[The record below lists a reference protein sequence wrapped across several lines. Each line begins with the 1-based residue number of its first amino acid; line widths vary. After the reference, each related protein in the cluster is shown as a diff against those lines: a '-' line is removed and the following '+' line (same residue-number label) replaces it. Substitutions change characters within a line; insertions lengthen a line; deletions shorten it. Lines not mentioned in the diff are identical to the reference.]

1 MLLFDVRAL
10 QDPRPTGVHAVT
22 RALARATARLAPG
35 EVRAVANAARGAG
48 RVAEALGP
56 EVPLVLRRFPNKLVH
71 AGMRFSGRPT
81 LEALAGLRGPAT
93 VVASPHF
100 LALRPDSTLVLIIHD
115 LSYFREPQFFSRWMR
130 LWHRAVDFP
139 RLIARADRVVVFSE
153 HVRRDLHDLF
163 RLPTDKVVR
172 LVPGLDAEHF
182 VPPAAAARDAARA
195 RHGLPKDYLL
205 MLGAD
210 PRKNVRAALLGLKR
224 SGLSWTLA
232 VAGAVDAAPVRA
244 DIRRLG
250 MGGRAVALGYLPPQE
265 RTALLAG
272 ARALVY
278 PSWYE
283 GFGLPPLEA
292 LALGVPVV
300 VAQGSAVG
308 EVVGDAG
315 LLVDPRD
322 ESSLA
327 AAYRALAADPAAAA
341 ARTAR
346 ARARLA
352 AFRWE
357 SAADA
362 LVRVCAQARHAPLRS
377 RAGVVQW
384 RHAHRD

>member
-10 QDPRPTGVHAVT
+10 QDPRPTGVHVVT
-22 RALARATARLAPG
+22 RALARAAARHAPG

-56 EVPLVLRRFPNKLVH
+56 DVPLVLRRFPNKFIH
-71 AGMRFSGRPT
+71 AGMRFVGRPT
-81 LEALAGLRGPAT
+81 LEALAGLHGPAT

-100 LALRPDSTLVLIIHD
+100 LAVRPDSTFVLIVHD
-115 LSYFREPQFFSRWMR
+115 LSYFREPQFFPPWMR
-130 LWHRAVDFP
+130 LWHRTVDFP

-153 HVRRDLHDLF
+153 HARRDLHDLF
-163 RLPTDKVVR
+163 LLPAGKVAR
-172 LVPGLDAEHF
+172 IVPGLD
-182 VPPAAAARDAARA
+182 VVQPPAAAARDAARA

-210 PRKNVRAALLGLKR
+210 PRKNVRAALLGLRR
-224 SGLSWTLA
+224 SGLPWPIA
-232 VAGAVDAAPVRA
+232 VAGAEDVRA
-244 DIRRLG
+244 V
-250 MGGRAVALGYLPPQE
+250 RALARALRMDAQVRALGYVPPAE
-265 RTALLAG
+265 RLAILAG

-300 VAQGSAVG
+300 AAQGSAVG
-308 EVVGDAG
+308 EVVADAG

-322 ESSLA
+322 DGSLA
-327 AAYRALAADPAAAA
+327 TAFRALAAAPAAAA

-352 AFRWE
+352 AYRWD
-357 SAADA
+357 AAAAA
-362 LVRVCAQARHAPLRS
+362 LLRVCAQARHAPLRE